1 MDQPRPRRSQ
11 ADGPHLSLNGGAC
24 FIYIIFK
31 ISRFSRAMM
40 RFSRREM

>member
-11 ADGPHLSLNGGAC
+11 ADGPHLSLNGGAR
-24 FIYIIFK
+24 YIIFK